1 MWRSS
6 GTTCA
11 ARGCTHNWLKLKN
24 WMKSECFDHRPKTKK
39 ECSCPQWYSF
49 HRLPKDNL
57 ARANWL
63 KNLRLRK
70 PPKMLHVCSFHFVD
84 KRPTDDNPYPTL
96 FLGSEDPPAERRPR
110 LGTVPGRQSHGS
122 KTKLLLDSTT
132 SDLEPVVEVSQEQD
146 AVSKTPKT
154 PKAKTKKSK
163 KAVVEHN
170 YFKGPAMRKSWCI
183 SDDMLKDDACCLLYT
198 GIPLQEFNTLVSCL
212 HGFATMTSEMP
223 IQDQIL
229 LTLMKIRYNCDISDL
244 ASQFKTSQLHA
255 CETLKYWTEVTNS
268 LVGANLREKLQST

>member
-132 SDLEPVVEVSQEQD
+132 SDRKLGKHFQLLF
-146 AVSKTPKT
+146 AVNST
-154 PKAKTKKSK
+154 
-163 KAVVEHN
+163 
-170 YFKGPAMRKSWCI
+170 C
-183 SDDMLKDDACCLLYT
+183 
-198 GIPLQEFNTLVSCL
+198 TLALS
-212 HGFATMTSEMP
+212 
-223 IQDQIL
+223 IL
-229 LTLMKIRYNCDISDL
+229 LLVH
-244 ASQFKTSQLHA
+244 LH
-255 CETLKYWTEVTNS
+255 KV
-268 LVGANLREKLQST
+268 EK

>member
-1 MWRSS
+1 
-6 GTTCA
+6 
-11 ARGCTHNWLKLKN
+11 
-24 WMKSECFDHRPKTKK
+24 
-39 ECSCPQWYSF
+39 
-49 HRLPKDNL
+49 
-57 ARANWL
+57 
-63 KNLRLRK
+63 
-70 PPKMLHVCSFHFVD
+70 
-84 KRPTDDNPYPTL
+84 
-96 FLGSEDPPAERRPR
+96 
-110 LGTVPGRQSHGS
+110 
-122 KTKLLLDSTT
+122 
-132 SDLEPVVEVSQEQD
+132 
-146 AVSKTPKT
+146 
-154 PKAKTKKSK
+154 
-163 KAVVEHN
+163 
-170 YFKGPAMRKSWCI
+170 MRKSWCI